1 MTAMTVPPP
10 RWTSLS
16 HRDLAESR
24 RTFEQGLALSAL
36 AHLGALAFLL
46 WLQAQGGRDVLL
58 VYRAP
63 ANLIVCPAPP
73 PPVIPRITGSVGGE
87 AKSGTIEPRRDV
99 DEPRLVLPTVDAKAG
114 MRAGTDTG
122 SGPPSVDPGADER
135 LPVASGDPAEGAF
148 VPFDEPPVPIYHPDP
163 AYSEWARE
171 QHIEGRVV
179 LHALIG
185 QDGHVRRV
193 TVIRGVSGLTESAQE
208 VLYRWTFRPAH
219 VNRQPVAVWIEVP
232 FEFRL

>member
-10 RWTSLS
+10 GWTSLG
-16 HRDLAESR
+16 HRDPAASR
-24 RTFEQGLALSAL
+24 QSFEQGLALSAL
-36 AHLGALAFLL
+36 AHLGALALLL

-73 PPVIPRITGSVGGE
+73 PPVIPRTTGSVGGE
-87 AKSGTIEPRRDV
+87 AKSGTIEPRSDV

-114 MRAGTDTG
+114 MHAGTDIG
-122 SGPPSVDPGADER
+122 SGPQPTDSRGDER
-135 LPVASGDPAEGAF
+135 LAVVPGDPAEDAF
-148 VPFDEPPVPIYHPDP
+148 VAFDEPPVPIYRPDP
-163 AYSEWARE
+163 TYSEWARE
-171 QHIEGRVV
+171 QNIQGRVV

-185 QDGHVRRV
+185 QDGRVRRV
-193 TVIRGVSGLTESAQE
+193 TVIRGIWGLTESAQE
-208 VLYRWTFRPAH
+208 ALYRWTFRPAH